1 LCRVGRQE
9 EAKNSIRRTAVKG
22 YYTEQLLNAQVALI
36 DHTHELEWQ
45 ETKKGSLFNCF
56 KGTNRRRLEIVCVVW
71 SVQYWCGQPMTGYST
86 YLYVLPNWVVLGLIS
101 SLQNA
106 GLSVSAAFSM
116 NLGNYGMLIF
126 GTLVV
131 WGCRSLLTVVEP
143 L

>member
-1 LCRVGRQE
+1 VGRQA

-22 YYTEQLLNAQVALI
+22 YYTEELLNAQVALI

-86 YLYVLPNWVVLGLIS
+86 YLYVVIRNQMNPADAQLAKCWSLG
-101 SLQNA
+101 QRC
-106 GLSVSAAFSM
+106 FQ
-116 NLGNYGMLIF
+116 Y
-126 GTLVV
+126 
-131 WGCRSLLTVVEP
+131 EP
-143 L
+143 W

>member
-1 LCRVGRQE
+1 MGMENPVHAPMGLACASFRRLPFRPGKYVTHQAPHAALIPGPWWLCRVGRQE
-9 EAKNSIRRTAVKG
+9 DAKNSIRRTAVKG

-86 YLYVLPNWVVLGLIS
+86 YLYVPS
-101 SLQNA
+101 
-106 GLSVSAAFSM
+106 FSETD
-116 NLGNYGMLIF
+116 LD
-126 GTLVV
+126 
-131 WGCRSLLTVVEP
+131 
-143 L
+143 